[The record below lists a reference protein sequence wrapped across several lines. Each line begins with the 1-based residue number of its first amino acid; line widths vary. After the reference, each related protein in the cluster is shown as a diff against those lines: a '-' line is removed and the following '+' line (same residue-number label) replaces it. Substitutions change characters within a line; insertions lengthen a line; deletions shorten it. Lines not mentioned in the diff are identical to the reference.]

1 MFRRLSA
8 PPAPRPPPH
17 VTPAVAGRDERGA
30 VDGQLPRRAEEIM
43 PQPAEPPRQRA
54 VIQDETRQLFAHA
67 QPLLRA
73 IEIRVQNPVNRL

>member
-1 MFRRLSA
+1 
-8 PPAPRPPPH
+8 
-17 VTPAVAGRDERGA
+17 
-30 VDGQLPRRAEEIM
+30 M